1 MIYYESIGT
10 KVVAKTITREKFA
23 KIFDMRYK
31 KSEHKGIRFEDAHC
45 TICPYNEDINGTIV
59 PLVEAS
65 HDDLWDE
72 YDIACREI

>member
-45 TICPYNEDINGTIV
+45 TRRKISLTHRV
-59 PLVEAS
+59 
-65 HDDLWDE
+65 
-72 YDIACREI
+72 R

>member
-23 KIFDMRYK
+23 KIFDIRYK
-31 KSEHKGIRFEDAHC
+31 KSDYNGIRFEDAYC
-45 TICPYNEDINGTIV
+45 TICPYNEDINGAIV

-65 HDDLWDE
+65 HDALWDE
-72 YDIACREI
+72 YDTNCREI